1 MPNSLILFELTY
13 FFSVPDDFSPEKCVT
28 IIRKQYEA
36 CEGRL
41 DPLPSWCKFEFTLD
55 TIHTRLE
62 FVSSR
67 KERGRKTDDILD
79 MFQIFQPHK
88 GSSQPRRVWIKGHT
102 GMGKTTYCNK
112 IAYDWA
118 KKRKRGKSFPDFI
131 LVLLLKCRNINSGL
145 KMAIEAQLLPSE
157 MKEEQKNRF
166 FTFIRDHQS
175 KVLLVL
181 DGFDKLP
188 CGQLSI
194 YEEIIKGIT
203 FPEFYIVVTA
213 GHEFGEEVRG
223 SCHTQLEVKGFTN
236 TDAKNSIL
244 MYFQEEESVAQ
255 RLLDK
260 LDSDRTVRDLAANP
274 LNTTLLC
281 LLCEDLQGNLPK
293 SRSLLYLE
301 LVKYVL
307 RTCKQESK
315 EPEKDQDLMASCKDE
330 LNQLGGIAMERLKN
344 DCQHF
349 QESEFQGSSSNLIP
363 AFGYLS
369 VEGAGPSNPSPD
381 RIYGFL
387 HKSFQEFFA
396 ALHLCDQLHDGK
408 ISVAELLKDHR
419 YFYEFQQVLMFTS
432 GILAQKCEETVK
444 ALIDGIATEVYG
456 MNFDD
461 SPPEVALACINECK
475 REENTFSQQIAHVF
489 GSFLQLHE
497 ACCSR

>member
-1 MPNSLILFELTY
+1 
-13 FFSVPDDFSPEKCVT
+13 
-28 IIRKQYEA
+28 
-36 CEGRL
+36 
-41 DPLPSWCKFEFTLD
+41 
-55 TIHTRLE
+55 
-62 FVSSR
+62 
-67 KERGRKTDDILD
+67 
-79 MFQIFQPHK
+79 
-88 GSSQPRRVWIKGHT
+88 
-102 GMGKTTYCNK
+102 MGKTTYCSK

-118 KKRKRGKSFPDFI
+118 KKRKRGKSFPDFM

-145 KMAIEAQLLPSE
+145 KMAIETQLLPSE
-157 MKEEQKNRF
+157 MNEEQKNSF
-166 FTFIRDHQS
+166 FTFIRNHQS

-188 CGQLSI
+188 CSQLSI

-213 GHEFGEEVRG
+213 GHEFGQEVRD
-223 SCHTQLEVKGFTN
+223 SCHTQLEIKGFTN
-236 TDAKNSIL
+236 TDAKKFIL
-244 MYFQEEESVAQ
+244 TYFEEEKFVAQ
-255 RLLDK
+255 MLLDK
-260 LDSDRTVRDLAANP
+260 LDSDRTVLDLAANP
-274 LNTTLLC
+274 LNATLLC
-281 LLCEDLQGNLPK
+281 LLCEDLQGDLPK

-330 LNQLGGIAMERLKN
+330 LNQLGCIAMEGLKN

-408 ISVAELLKDHR
+408 KSVDKILNDHR
-419 YFYEFQQVLMFTS
+419 YFYEFQQVLIFMS
-432 GILAQKCEETVK
+432 GILAQKCEETAK
-444 ALIDGIATEVYG
+444 AFIDGIDTKVKG
-456 MNFDD
+456 MNSDD
-461 SPPEVALACINECK
+461 CPPEVALACINECK
-475 REENTFSQQIAHVF
+475 REENTVSQEIAHV
-489 GSFLQLHE
+489 L
-497 ACCSR
+497 C